1 MPVELRVLQYFL
13 TVAREQSISAAAQ
26 ALHLSQPTLSRQ
38 LKEMEE
44 ELGKTLFLRGNRKIT
59 LTEEG
64 MILRKRAQEVMELL
78 EKAQEEIACS
88 TEIIAGNIHIGAG
101 ETEGIHPLIR
111 AAHALQKQYPLVHFH
126 IVSGDKTTVLEE
138 LDHGLIDFALIF
150 GEIDTSRYDFL
161 PLPAVDAFG
170 VLMPKD
176 APLAQKAVIAPQ
188 DLLPYPLITSRQM
201 LRDDHL
207 AHIFGNDAKN
217 LTIAGTYNLLFNG
230 SIMVE
235 EGMGYAI
242 CFDNIIH
249 ISEDSSLCFRPLS
262 VQVSPQM
269 QLIWKKYQTF
279 TKASQKFL
287 ETLRASMSL

>member
-1 MPVELRVLQYFL
+1 M
-13 TVAREQSISAAAQ
+13 
-26 ALHLSQPTLSRQ
+26 
-38 LKEMEE
+38 
-44 ELGKTLFLRGNRKIT
+44 
-59 LTEEG
+59 
-64 MILRKRAQEVMELL
+64 
-78 EKAQEEIACS
+78 
-88 TEIIAGNIHIGAG
+88 
-101 ETEGIHPLIR
+101 
-111 AAHALQKQYPLVHFH
+111 VHFH

-176 APLAQKAVIAPQ
+176 APLAQKAVIDPQ

-235 EGMGYAI
+235 EDMGYAI

-249 ISEDSSLCFRPLS
+249 IIEDSSLCFRPLS

-287 ETLRASMSL
+287 ETLRTSLSL